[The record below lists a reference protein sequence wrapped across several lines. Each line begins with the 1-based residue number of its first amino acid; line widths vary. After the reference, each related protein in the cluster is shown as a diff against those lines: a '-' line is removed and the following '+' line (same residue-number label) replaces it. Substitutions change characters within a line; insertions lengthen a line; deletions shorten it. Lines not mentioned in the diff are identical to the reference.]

1 LKVNVKITRGKSSNK
16 SIMMNDGSTYKDVL
30 SSFNINPETV
40 IIMVNNRP
48 VPVNE
53 KIFTDRMEILMIASR
68 G

>member
-1 LKVNVKITRGKSSNK
+1 MKVNVKITRGKSSNK